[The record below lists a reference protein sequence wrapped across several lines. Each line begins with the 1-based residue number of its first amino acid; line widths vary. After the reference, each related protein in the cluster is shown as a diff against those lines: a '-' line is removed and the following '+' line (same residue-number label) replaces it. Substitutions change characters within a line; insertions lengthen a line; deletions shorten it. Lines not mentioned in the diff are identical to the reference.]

1 LEDLL
6 LIVGELNTV
15 LDKVEEL
22 GFFVAMFPFLILILI
37 FLMNLVIV
45 FGLATDPCQ
54 E

>member
-22 GFFVAMFPFLILILI
+22 GFFIAMFPFLILI
-37 FLMNLVIV
+37 FLLNLV
-45 FGLATDPCQ
+45 FGMAADPCQ